1 MDYEI
6 PSFLEGSKA
15 AESGR
20 TPTVFPTALFNRTT
34 LIKRLSAWEDEARTN
49 RHGFRDFAWLSIYA
63 LRQRLG

>member
-1 MDYEI
+1 MKYDI

-15 AESGR
+15 PESAA

-49 RHGFRDFAWLSIYA
+49 RHGFGSMAWLSIEA
-63 LRQRLG
+63 LRRRL